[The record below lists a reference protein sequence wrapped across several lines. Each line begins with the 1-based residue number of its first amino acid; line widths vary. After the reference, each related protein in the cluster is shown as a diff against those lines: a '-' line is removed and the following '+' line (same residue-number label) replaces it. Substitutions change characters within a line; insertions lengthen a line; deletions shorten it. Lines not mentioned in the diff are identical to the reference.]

1 MYFDTII
8 AGFGGQGIL
17 LMGDLLAYAAM
28 EEGKNVTY
36 LPAYGVE
43 MRGGT
48 ANCTVTIAD
57 EAIGSPVTVS
67 PHAAVV
73 MNEESLDKFQP
84 RVKRDGL
91 LLVNTSFV
99 PEGKNTRTD
108 LEVVFIAAND
118 LAAQLGNSK
127 ISNMLV
133 LGALV
138 ERTRVVDLETV
149 KSSLIKVL
157 PARNRKHIPLNIE
170 AIDLGAQAC
179 RVENAR

>member
-1 MYFDTII
+1 MHFDTII

-28 EEGKNVTY
+28 EEGKEVTY
-36 LPAYGVE
+36 LPTYGVE

-48 ANCTVTIAD
+48 ANCTVTIAN
-57 EAIGSPVTVS
+57 EPIGSPVTVS
-67 PHAAVV
+67 PDAAVV

-84 RVKRDGL
+84 RVKRGGL

-99 PEGKNTRTD
+99 PEGKAMRTG
-108 LEVVFIAAND
+108 LEVVLVPAND

-127 ISNMLV
+127 MSNMVV

-157 PARNRKHIPLNIE
+157 PARNRKHIPLNIK
-170 AIDLGAQAC
+170 AMDLGAQAC
-179 RVENAR
+179 RGKHTQ

>member
-28 EEGKNVTY
+28 QEGRHVTY
-36 LPAYGVE
+36 LPTYGVE

-48 ANCTVTIAD
+48 ANCTVIIAD
-57 EAIGSPVTVS
+57 EPIGSPVTVS

-84 RVKRDGL
+84 RVKRHGL
-91 LLVNTSFV
+91 LFVNTSFV
-99 PEGKNTRTD
+99 PEGRDMRTD
-108 LEVVFIAAND
+108 LEVVLIAAHD

-127 ISNMLV
+127 MSNMVV

-138 ERTRVVDLETV
+138 ERTRVVELETV
-149 KSSLIKVL
+149 KSSLAEVF

-170 AIDLGAQAC
+170 AMDLGAEAC
-179 RVENAR
+179 RSKHTQ